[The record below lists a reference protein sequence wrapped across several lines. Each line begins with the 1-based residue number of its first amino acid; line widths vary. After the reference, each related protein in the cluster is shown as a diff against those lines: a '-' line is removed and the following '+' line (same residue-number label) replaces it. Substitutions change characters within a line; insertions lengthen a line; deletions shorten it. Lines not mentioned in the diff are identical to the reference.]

1 MPESPVPARTAG
13 PHAGPA
19 LSSRGTAPAR
29 LLPSLAV
36 NTLVLFATYS
46 GLIGVLLPNQV
57 AALDPAHKVANLS
70 LVTTVSFVFTLF
82 AQPIAGALSDRTRSR
97 LGRRAPWML
106 GGAAVGAGFLLGL
119 GGLHSLLWIAVF
131 WVVVQVALNVLQ
143 GPLSAVVAD
152 RFPRERRGM
161 ASAMVGVGTMVG
173 VSGGVLMAGQVAGH
187 VGVGYA
193 VFAVVV
199 LVATGAFVLLNPD
212 APTRGAAR
220 EPFSWRQFLAGFW
233 VNPRRYPDFAWA
245 FAGRF
250 LFILGYFVVYGFQ
263 LYILT
268 DYIRLPLATANK
280 TIGLLSLASLA
291 TTLVS
296 IPLSGWLSDRLGR
309 RKIFV
314 YLASAALAAG
324 LLVPLI
330 APTVTGMVVSGAIQG
345 LGYGAYMACDTAL
358 MTEVLPGGGA
368 AAGKD
373 LGILNIATNI
383 PQAASPAVAGLL
395 ITALGGYPALF
406 VFAAAAVLLASLAIA
421 PIRTVR

>member
-1 MPESPVPARTAG
+1 MPESPAPGGRTAA
-13 PHAGPA
+13 P
-19 LSSRGTAPAR
+19 STRGTATAR

-57 AALDPAHKVANLS
+57 AALDPVHKVANLS

-82 AQPIAGALSDRTRSR
+82 AQPIAGALSDRTRSG
-97 LGRRAPWML
+97 LGRRAPWLL
-106 GGAAVGAGFLLGL
+106 GGAAAGAGFLLGL
-119 GGLHSLLWIAVF
+119 GGLRELWWIAVF
-131 WVVVQVALNVLQ
+131 WVLVQVALNVLQ

-152 RFPRERRGM
+152 RFPRQRRGM
-161 ASAMVGVGTMVG
+161 ASAMVGIGTMAG
-173 VSGGVLMAGQVAGH
+173 VSGGVLLAGQVAGR
-187 VGVGYA
+187 VGTGYT
-193 VFAVVV
+193 VFAVAV
-199 LVATGAFVLLNPD
+199 LAVTGVFVLLNPD
-212 APTRGAAR
+212 APTRDAAR
-220 EPFSWRQFLAGFW
+220 EPFSWREFLAGFW
-233 VNPRRYPDFAWA
+233 VDPRRHPDFAWA

-268 DYIRLPLATANK
+268 DYVHLPLATANR

-314 YLASAALAAG
+314 YFASVTLAAG
-324 LLVPLI
+324 LLVPLV
-330 APTVTGMVVSGAIQG
+330 APTVTGMVVSGVIQG
-345 LGYGAYMACDTAL
+345 LGYGAYLACDTAL

-395 ITALGGYPALF
+395 ITTLGGYPALF
-406 VFAAAAVLLASLAIA
+406 LFAAVVVLLASLAIV